1 MPIPFARGGILQDF
15 RPLRLFVRIDDPLWP
30 VVRETS
36 RQLLRSGN
44 IHLELLP
51 EFQKDIEEILLEISD
66 YQPAKTQFPSFRTT
80 SRNDVCMY
88 ERDQDDGSLH
98 LIAYI
103 GMKEPEP
110 DVRWIKMPVHD
121 GWKEVVL
128 ASRELHEAGYPGC
141 IGCGG
146 PNSESPWDEEI
157 SRSRLE

>member
-1 MPIPFARGGILQDF
+1 M
-15 RPLRLFVRIDDPLWP
+15 RIDDPLWP

-36 RQLLRSGN
+36 RQLLRSTQ
-44 IHLELLP
+44 IHLDLPP
-51 EFQKDIEEILLEISD
+51 EFQKDIETILLEISD
-66 YQPAKTQFPSFRTT
+66 YQPAKTQFPTFSTSMRT
-80 SRNDVCMY
+80 DVCMY
-88 ERDQDDGSLH
+88 ERDEKNGNLQ

-103 GMKEPEP
+103 GSEEPEP

-128 ASRELHEAGYPGC
+128 ACSELHEAGYPGC

-146 PNSESPWDEEI
+146 PNSELPWEEHK

>member
-1 MPIPFARGGILQDF
+1 M
-15 RPLRLFVRIDDPLWP
+15 RIDDPLWP

-36 RQLLRSGN
+36 RQLLRSTQ
-44 IHLELLP
+44 IHLDIPP
-51 EFQKDIEEILLEISD
+51 EFQKDIETILLEISD
-66 YQPAKTQFPSFRTT
+66 YQPAKTQFPTFTT
-80 SRNDVCMY
+80 SMRNDVCMY
-88 ERDQDDGSLH
+88 ERDEKNGNLQ

-103 GMKEPEP
+103 GSEEPEP

-128 ASRELHEAGYPGC
+128 ACSELHEAGYPGC

-146 PNSESPWDEEI
+146 PNSELPWEEHK

>member
-1 MPIPFARGGILQDF
+1 M
-15 RPLRLFVRIDDPLWP
+15 RIDDPLWP

-36 RQLLRSGN
+36 RQLLRSTQ
-44 IHLELLP
+44 IHLDIPP
-51 EFQKDIEEILLEISD
+51 EFQKDIEAILLEISD
-66 YQPAKTQFPSFRTT
+66 YQPAKTQFPTFST
-80 SRNDVCMY
+80 SMRNDVCMY
-88 ERDQDDGSLH
+88 ERDEKNGNLQ

-103 GMKEPEP
+103 GSEEPEP

-128 ASRELHEAGYPGC
+128 SCRELHEAGYPGC

-146 PNSESPWDEEI
+146 PNSELPWEEHK

>member
-1 MPIPFARGGILQDF
+1 MPILFRRGGILQDF

-36 RQLLRSGN
+36 RQLLRSTQ
-44 IHLELLP
+44 IHLDLPP
-51 EFQKDIEEILLEISD
+51 EFQKDIETILLEISD
-66 YQPAKTQFPSFRTT
+66 YQPAKTQFPTFTT
-80 SRNDVCMY
+80 SMRNDVCMY
-88 ERDQDDGSLH
+88 ERDEKNGNLQ

-103 GMKEPEP
+103 GSEEPEP

-128 ASRELHEAGYPGC
+128 ACSELHEAGYPGC

-146 PNSESPWDEEI
+146 PNSELPWEEHK

>member
-1 MPIPFARGGILQDF
+1 M
-15 RPLRLFVRIDDPLWP
+15 RIDDPLWP

-36 RQLLRSGN
+36 RQLLRSTQ
-44 IHLELLP
+44 IHLDLPP
-51 EFQKDIEEILLEISD
+51 EFQKDIETILLEISD
-66 YQPAKTQFPSFRTT
+66 YQPAKTQFPTFTT
-80 SRNDVCMY
+80 SMRNDVCMY
-88 ERDQDDGSLH
+88 ERDEKNGNLQ

-103 GMKEPEP
+103 GSEEPEP

-128 ASRELHEAGYPGC
+128 ACSELHEAGYPGC

-146 PNSESPWDEEI
+146 PNSELPWEEHK